1 MGMPL
6 FEVEYLRNGTGQK
19 HSYDGVT
26 YALLKDVISNALNDL
41 AQFSMTWSVAR
52 PLGYSRVSCDVATG
66 TEEPVNIHD
75 ADDTAAYA

>member
-1 MGMPL
+1 
-6 FEVEYLRNGTGQK
+6 
-19 HSYDGVT
+19 VT
-26 YALLKDVISNALNDL
+26 DALLKDVISNALNDL